1 MKLLITGTTGFVG
14 HKIMESYAQAAAA
27 PSLRNATQEMIK
39 RMVEESE
46 ADVVIHTAAISDIG
60 ICQKNPEA
68 SYFANVQIPVY
79 LAHACKDRKIDL
91 LQLRSGIQCL
101 RGEWTIYRRCGKAG
115 KYLCRT

>member
-14 HKIMESYAQAAAA
+14 HKIMKSYAQAAAA
-27 PSLRNATQEMIK
+27 PSLRNATQERIK

-60 ICQKNPEA
+60 TCQKNPEA

-79 LAHACKDRKIDL
+79 LAHACKDRKLICFSSDQVYSACEEDGPYVEEVVNPSVISTL
-91 LQLRSGIQCL
+91 
-101 RGEWTIYRRCGKAG
+101 
-115 KYLCRT
+115 